1 MDNTITAECGKSG
14 CPAPDGGSVTINK
27 PAHTTYGDGKEA
39 AATVTSTLDSSIT
52 KSTITYKKGND
63 ILDTAPTDAGTYTAS
78 ITVGE
83 GKNAKTA
90 SVEYSI
96 SAQHIDIDRCTFRQ
110 PRRPWPEEFSPA

>member
-1 MDNTITAECGKSG
+1 M
-14 CPAPDGGSVTINK
+14 TINK

-96 SAQHIDIDRCTFRQ
+96 SAQHIDIDRVIKEDFCCQEQNALGRFFAQQMRLACLIECSIAAKTG
-110 PRRPWPEEFSPA
+110 

>member
-1 MDNTITAECGKSG
+1 M
-14 CPAPDGGSVTINK
+14 TINK

-96 SAQHIDIDRCTFRQ
+96 SAQHIDIDNLGLRWADGADHLTYNG
-110 PRRPWPEEFSPA
+110 SK